1 MGTPSSRHKI
11 PTGGRMQYLLGGR
24 HRVVQVRVSDAE
36 FEALEAKA
44 VASGVSIPRY
54 VIGAVL
60 DETLTVAE
68 RRYWLM
74 EINSLLRTLVG
85 ARNRLDALIE
95 LGRAAGSIPPEVTT
109 AAKALTRMESRVT
122 EAAANF
128 TRAFE
133 ETDRRARREGP
144 AEAELI

>member
-1 MGTPSSRHKI
+1 
-11 PTGGRMQYLLGGR
+11 MQYLLGGR

-44 VASGVSIPRY
+44 VASGVSMPRY

-74 EINSLLRTLVG
+74 EINSSCVRWS
-85 ARNRLDALIE
+85 
-95 LGRAAGSIPPEVTT
+95 GRGIASM
-109 AAKALTRMESRVT
+109 R
-122 EAAANF
+122 
-128 TRAFE
+128 
-133 ETDRRARREGP
+133 
-144 AEAELI
+144 